1 MVLPLSVGAE
11 ADEEA
16 AMVSRSRSNERMR
29 HFARDARTDTTHHAR
44 ACASKQTA
52 HTDSYRQNR
61 SNGGAGACSL
71 VPTHFIQC
79 KRWWRLVLLGA
90 ALDG

>member
-16 AMVSRSRSNERMR
+16 AIVSADRSRMR